1 MKRRE
6 FVKCLGGA
14 ALAWPF
20 AAQAQQSRT
29 PVVGFLCG
37 GSAGEWSGRLA
48 GFVEGLATTGH
59 VDGRN
64 IEIKCSWAER
74 QYDRLP
80 ALAAELVQ
88 RRPVVIAAVGGTQ
101 SALAAKAATTTIPVV
116 FRADADP
123 VGIGLVTS
131 MDRPGGNATGV
142 VIDAFGLLARRLDLL
157 RDLLPQAAI
166 MGVLINPTSLTPE
179 RFKTFMLA
187 VTLNLERPTL
197 VFSASSMG
205 EIDEKLATAARR
217 DVEAL
222 LVLPDPM
229 FHREHKQIVEL
240 AANYHIPTSYPS
252 REYAQAGGLMSYE
265 FDQMEPSRQAGVYTG
280 RILNGEPPSILPV
293 LQSTKTEFVINLKTA
308 ATLGI
313 TVPPTILANADELIE

>member
-14 ALAWPF
+14 AVAWPF
-20 AAQAQQSRT
+20 AAQSQQLKA

-37 GSAGEWSGRLA
+37 GSAAEWSGRLS
-48 GFVEGLATTGH
+48 GFVERLATSGH

-64 IEIKCSWAER
+64 IEINCSWAER
-74 QYDRLP
+74 QYDQLP
-80 ALAAELVQ
+80 ALAADLVQ
-88 RRPVVIAAVGGTQ
+88 RRPAVIAAAGGTQ
-101 SALAAKAATTTIPVV
+101 SALAAKAATTAIPIV
-116 FRADADP
+116 FRIDADP
-123 VGIGLVTS
+123 VGAGLVTS

-142 VIDAFGLLARRLDLL
+142 ATDAFSLLAKQLDLL
-157 RDLLPQAAI
+157 RDLLPQAAT

-187 VTLNLERPTL
+187 VTLNLEQPTL

-217 DVEAL
+217 NVEAL

-229 FHREHKQIVEL
+229 FHRGHKQIVEL
-240 AANYHIPTSYPS
+240 AAN
-252 REYAQAGGLMSYE
+252 
-265 FDQMEPSRQAGVYTG
+265 
-280 RILNGEPPSILPV
+280 
-293 LQSTKTEFVINLKTA
+293 
-308 ATLGI
+308 
-313 TVPPTILANADELIE
+313 

>member
-1 MKRRE
+1 
-6 FVKCLGGA
+6 
-14 ALAWPF
+14 
-20 AAQAQQSRT
+20 
-29 PVVGFLCG
+29 
-37 GSAGEWSGRLA
+37 
-48 GFVEGLATTGH
+48 
-59 VDGRN
+59 
-64 IEIKCSWAER
+64 
-74 QYDRLP
+74 
-80 ALAAELVQ
+80 
-88 RRPVVIAAVGGTQ
+88 
-101 SALAAKAATTTIPVV
+101 
-116 FRADADP
+116 
-123 VGIGLVTS
+123 

-142 VIDAFGLLARRLDLL
+142 VTDAFGLLARRLDLL

-187 VTLNLERPTL
+187 VTLNLEQPTL

-240 AANYHIPTSYPS
+240 AANYQIPTSYPS

-265 FDQMEPSRQAGVYTG
+265 YNQTELSRQAGVYTG

-293 LQSTKTEFVINLKTA
+293 LQSTKIEFVINLKTA

-313 TVPPTILANADELIE
+313 TVPPTIMANADELIE